1 MIAVRYAMTAMQ
13 DLPEARPALRFPM
26 QLRENMQTRG
36 PLTEGVGAAIDKV
49 AGQSIAAI
57 ATCRKACPPA
67 ASILRSHGAIQIP
80 VGTGKLQEN
89 S

>member
-13 DLPEARPALRFPM
+13 DLPEARPALCFPM

-57 ATCRKACPPA
+57 AICRKVWRPT
-67 ASILRSHGAIQIP
+67 ASNLRSQGAIQIP
-80 VGTGKLQEN
+80 IGTGNLQEN